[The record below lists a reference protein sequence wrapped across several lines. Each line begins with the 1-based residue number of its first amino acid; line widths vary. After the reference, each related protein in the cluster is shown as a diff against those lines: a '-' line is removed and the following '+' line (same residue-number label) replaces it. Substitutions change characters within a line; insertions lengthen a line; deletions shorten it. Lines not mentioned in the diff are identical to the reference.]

1 MPAVAGRA
9 SDATTINYSC
19 KLYITL
25 SSAFLHVRENLN
37 AFSPIFGLCKKLH
50 GDMPVVAGTALVL

>member
-1 MPAVAGRA
+1 MPVVAGRA

-25 SSAFLHVRENLN
+25 LSAFLQVRDEVHFQRQ
-37 AFSPIFGLCKKLH
+37 A
-50 GDMPVVAGTALVL
+50 A